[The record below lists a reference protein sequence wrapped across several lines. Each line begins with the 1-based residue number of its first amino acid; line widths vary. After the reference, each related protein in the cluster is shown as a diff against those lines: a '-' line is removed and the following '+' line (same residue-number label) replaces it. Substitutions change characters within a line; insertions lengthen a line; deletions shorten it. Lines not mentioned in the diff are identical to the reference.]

1 MIPELINS
9 TFSSENSKEDGDMI
23 QMMMTVS
30 KLGLI
35 YDLCIHFP

>member
-9 TFSSENSKEDGDMI
+9 TFSSENSKDDGDVI

-30 KLGLI
+30 KL
-35 YDLCIHFP
+35 